1 MAKDAGISN
10 RLERVDEIIEQL
22 DTDECDHDKGDA
34 LYKEGRRLLVEV
46 RDRPNDGS
54 GNIVVLKQDA
64 VDGRKS
70 TNMTGQPLIC
80 WLRA

>member
-1 MAKDAGISN
+1 MDSTVRKGADAVGSI
-10 RLERVDEIIEQL
+10 VGYD
-22 DTDECDHDKGDA
+22 DG
-34 LYKEGRRLLVEV
+34 VESVGHEVWLMV